1 MRRFLTIAAFLVLPL
16 AEVYV
21 AAVLI
26 RSFGWGPVLIAAALV
41 FGFGIAMVRRAGGH
55 WAAAVRRAQSDPTY
69 FENQFARDF
78 SDATLLMGGGVLM
91 IIPGFITAGLG
102 LLLVIPWTRR
112 LLARP
117 LAPSLD
123 KFTTTRGYE
132 RITIIEG
139 ETVQRD
145 GADTSGSGTSG
156 TSGSNSSQPR
166 IITGEIV
173 SRDFGPD
180 SNPPPHP

>member
-1 MRRFLTIAAFLVLPL
+1 MRRFLTIAALLLLPL

-26 RSFGWGPVLIAAALV
+26 GSFGWAPVLIAAALV

-55 WAAAVRRAQSDPTY
+55 WSAAVRRAQADPTY

-78 SDATLLMGGGVLM
+78 SDATLLMAGGVLM
-91 IIPGFITAGLG
+91 IIPGFITAVLG
-102 LLLVIPWTRR
+102 FLLVLPWTRR

-117 LAPSLD
+117 LVPSLD

-145 GADTSGSGTSG
+145 AGTGQTSGNGAPGQTG
-156 TSGSNSSQPR
+156 QPR

-173 SRDFGPD
+173 SRDSGPNAD
-180 SNPPPHP
+180 PPPHP

>member
-1 MRRFLTIAAFLVLPL
+1 MRRFLTIAALLLLPL

-26 RSFGWGPVLIAAALV
+26 RSFGWATVLIAAALV
-41 FGFGIAMVRRAGGH
+41 FGFGVAMVRRAGGH
-55 WAAAVRRAQSDPTY
+55 WATAVRRAQGDTTY
-69 FENQFARDF
+69 FENQFTRDF
-78 SDATLLMGGGVLM
+78 SDATLLMGGGILM
-91 IIPGFITAGLG
+91 IIPGFITASLG

-139 ETVQRD
+139 ETVQRYD
-145 GADTSGSGTSG
+145 GETDGPGTRGPGTSG
-156 TSGSNSSQPR
+156 PGQPK

-173 SRDFGPD
+173 SRDSGPD
-180 SNPPPHP
+180 SDSPPHQ